1 MSAKVITFYNKKGG
15 VGKTTLSVLFAS
27 YLAYGCGAKV
37 KLFDFEY
44 PDYPADAMRTRD
56 IEHLKG
62 GRRELQEWV
71 ERNGQ
76 KGAFKIEKFG
86 SENYTVKDLREFFGR
101 FQSEKENGGLDY
113 IVVDFPASYNTLSPT
128 SILLASHCV
137 DLCVIPTD
145 TSSLNEWSAWNTH
158 SILKKNEVR
167 SLWLWN
173 NLSWYDKTQGVAA
186 KHERQLT
193 ESLPGVEF
201 APWAVKAFTKA
212 KRESDSKYF
221 VMNTLCWPED
231 NVKRYVPELPGLFEW
246 IKERLDTFISG

>member
-27 YLAYGCGAKV
+27 YLAYGCGTKV

-44 PDYPADAMRTRD
+44 PDFPADAIRSKD
-56 IEHLKG
+56 LEHLRSEDG
-62 GRRELQEWV
+62 ELREWFN
-71 ERNGQ
+71 RNGSV
-76 KGAFKIEKFG
+76 GAFEIEKYG
-86 SENYTVKDLREFFGR
+86 LENYSVKDLRGLFDR
-101 FQSEKENGGLDY
+101 FNEEKAGDALNY
-113 IVVDFPASYNTLSPT
+113 IVVDFPARYNSLSPT
-128 SILLASHCV
+128 SMLLASHCV

-158 SILKKNEVR
+158 SILQKNSV
-167 SLWLWN
+167 STLWLWN

-246 IKERLDTFISG
+246 LKERLDK